1 MAASDSRL
9 KIDYR
14 MDGEL
19 NGVPITNVG
28 EGSADFDEGVEEGK
42 IELSSIPEGW
52 HPYLLPLICSGPSR
66 VGISH
71 GTDMVPSLMSLSD
84 WHYFTEPGRL
94 RLGELY
100 NGAGMLLGR
109 VAATGDYKRVDD
121 TLYYR
126 IKMRSDVHL
135 TEGLTGVEHYSY
147 NLIPNG
153 PGRAIVLSHFRVKT
167 ESGEILYGSTSIP
180 YGFSSDTEL
189 ERPVAGVQFID
200 TELHGL
206 SFRYRTNT
214 FRRFAP
220 YETEELHEYFGE
232 LVASE

>member
-1 MAASDSRL
+1 VTSTEKRL

-14 MDGEL
+14 MDGVL
-19 NGVPITNVG
+19 NGVPIRNVG
-28 EGSADFDEGVEEGK
+28 EGTADFDEGIEEVN
-42 IELSSIPEGW
+42 IELSSIPDGW
-52 HPYLLPLICSGPSR
+52 HPFLLPLICSGPSR

-71 GTDMVPSLMSLSD
+71 GTDTVPSLMSLSD

-109 VAATGDYKRVDD
+109 VAATGDYKREGD
-121 TLYYR
+121 TLRYR

-153 PGRAIVLSHFRVKT
+153 PGKAVVLSHFRVRS
-167 ESGEILYGSTSIP
+167 ESGETLFGSTSIP
-180 YGFSSDTEL
+180 YGFSSDTVL

-200 TELHGL
+200 TQLSGL

-220 YETEELHEYFGE
+220 YETEELHEYFGALAIDE
-232 LVASE
+232 